1 MPARF
6 DSTSAPKTAP
16 PRTTICME
24 CLSSFEGA
32 GGYHPY
38 LYCELIKLGHI
49 DPEKYLAS
57 YGFIR
62 RPLRASA

>member
-1 MPARF
+1 
-6 DSTSAPKTAP
+6 
-16 PRTTICME
+16 ME